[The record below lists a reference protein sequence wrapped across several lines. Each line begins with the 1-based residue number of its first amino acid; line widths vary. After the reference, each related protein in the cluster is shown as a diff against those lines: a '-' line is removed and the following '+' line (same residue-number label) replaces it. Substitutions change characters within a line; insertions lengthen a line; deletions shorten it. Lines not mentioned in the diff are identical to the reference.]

1 MIRTLRQAWKQG
13 DLKQRLL
20 YTLLI
25 IIVFRIGS
33 IIPVPFLNTDALRG
47 FMGTMSAGGSLLQY
61 FDTLSGGS
69 FGQATLFALSV
80 QPNINAS
87 IIMQLMGVAIP
98 YLEALHKEG
107 EQGRKKIQ
115 AITRVLTIFLGI
127 GQGLGYYF
135 VLRSN
140 SFYGIP
146 IIKYTHGIEGFFA
159 AFVIL
164 SVFAAGTALM
174 MWLGERINESGI
186 GNGISILMFAGIVSR
201 MPSLLKNLGVYFY
214 LAVVDTAN
222 CWKYYIYVPVF
233 LITFLAM
240 MWLIVYMNDAERRVP
255 ILYAKRVVG
264 RRMFDG
270 QSSHLPLKIG
280 LAGVMPIIFAGS
292 MLTFPSMINLFVGSN
307 GILKAILNALSYGT
321 WVYNVIYFALI
332 IMFAYFYVS
341 LSYDPLEISNN
352 LRQSGGAIP
361 GIRAGKPT
369 ADYLGRVL
377 SKVVL
382 MGALFLAFI
391 AIFPNLFMQL
401 IPMHGLQLSGTSIII
416 LVGVAL
422 ETVKMLESQTMMRV
436 YKGFLD

>member
-1 MIRTLRQAWKQG
+1 MIKTLRQAWRQG

-47 FMGTMSAGGSLLQY
+47 FMSGMSAGGSLLQY

-98 YLEALHKEG
+98 YLESLHKEG

-127 GQGLGYYF
+127 GQGFGYYW

-140 SFYGIP
+140 SFGGIP

-159 AFVIL
+159 ALVIIA
-164 SVFAAGTALM
+164 VFAAGTALM

-186 GNGISILMFAGIVSR
+186 GNGVSILMFAGIVSR

-214 LAVVDTAN
+214 FATVEPET
-222 CWKYYIYVPVF
+222 CWKYYFYVPIF
-233 LITFLAM
+233 LVTFLGM

-264 RRMFDG
+264 RKMFDG

-292 MLTFPSMINLFVGSN
+292 MLTFPSMINLFVRSN
-307 GILKAILNALSYGT
+307 GILKAFLNALAYGS

-401 IPMHGLQLSGTSIII
+401 IPMQGLQLSGTSIII

-422 ETVKMLESQTMMRV
+422 ETVKILQSQTMMRV